1 MDRVFAE
8 GGKIGERRGF
18 VIKREILSKDDIL
31 LD

>member
-8 GGKIGERRGF
+8 GGKIGERRDF
-18 VIKREILSKDDIL
+18 EIKKVILSKDDIL